1 MMRFSDLRGNGELVR
16 SLTGMVDGNKV
27 PHAVMIYE
35 NEGCGALPLVLAWL
49 QYMHC
54 GHPSGGDSCG
64 ECPSCRKF
72 SKLIHSDLHF
82 VFPTNTGTKSGNMD
96 SKDISSDFYLRDF
109 RDLTLRNP
117 YFLEQELQDALGI
130 DRKECDISLL
140 DAKRI
145 QQKIM
150 LSPVEDG
157 WKMVVMLQPEK
168 MNTVTANKLLKSLEE
183 PPEKTIFVLITHN
196 PEKVLQTISS
206 RCRNLRMCPLSRE
219 EVREVLTGRF
229 SVEKAEAEK
238 LAATCGG
245 SVGVALSQVGGNEG
259 REAFMNIFGD
269 LLQAVADRDLLS
281 ALETAEFAAALE
293 SREKQKQLLA
303 FIADGLRKLF
313 LVQQGMENISYAD
326 SDELDFYR
334 RMSGRISRRFSR
346 LILQH
351 LDRASMLLSRNV
363 SQKMIFADLASRMV
377 ACNSAK

>member
-1 MMRFSDLRGNGELVR
+1 M
-16 SLTGMVDGNKV
+16 
-27 PHAVMIYE
+27 
-35 NEGCGALPLVLAWL
+35 
-49 QYMHC
+49 
-54 GHPSGGDSCG
+54 
-64 ECPSCRKF
+64 
-72 SKLIHSDLHF
+72 
-82 VFPTNTGTKSGNMD
+82 
-96 SKDISSDFYLRDF
+96 
-109 RDLTLRNP
+109 
-117 YFLEQELQDALGI
+117 
-130 DRKECDISLL
+130 
-140 DAKRI
+140 
-145 QQKIM
+145 
-150 LSPVEDG
+150 
-157 WKMVVMLQPEK
+157 
-168 MNTVTANKLLKSLEE
+168 
-183 PPEKTIFVLITHN
+183 
-196 PEKVLQTISS
+196 
-206 RCRNLRMCPLSRE
+206 
-219 EVREVLTGRF
+219 
-229 SVEKAEAEK
+229 
-238 LAATCGG
+238 
-245 SVGVALSQVGGNEG
+245 GVALSQVGGNEG